1 MHKALLLCLALNIYY
16 ESRGE
21 PEIGQIAVAHVTQ
34 NRVNKN
40 NSNICKE
47 VFKKNQFSWTRKS
60 YRIPPS
66 SDPAWQKSLA
76 IANTFK
82 THKDPTGGCLYF
94 SGQEI
99 KMNRRQVKQIG
110 NHRFYR

>member
-1 MHKALLLCLALNIYY
+1 MSKTLLLCLALNIYY
-16 ESRGE
+16 EARGE

-60 YRIPPS
+60 YTIPKS
-66 SDPAWQKSLA
+66 SDKAWQKSLS
-76 IANTFK
+76 IAKSFNQ
-82 THKDPTGGCLYF
+82 HPDPTQGCLYF
-94 SGQEI
+94 SGREVTLN
-99 KMNRRQVKQIG
+99 KRHFKKIG
-110 NHRFYR
+110 NHRFFK